1 MFLWDNDFTLFM
13 SRRDLYVSAKIYVVE
28 DERPIADIIKFNLE
42 KEGYQVE
49 CIHDGDEAIQKVLN
63 APPDLML
70 LDLMLPGAD
79 GIEVCR
85 RVRQHFQFPIIMLT
99 AKDSELDK
107 VLGLE
112 MGADDYVTKPF
123 SNRELLARI
132 KANLRRTQSQRQEA
146 TREEPAKNNLVI
158 GDLTIDPHSFIVS
171 KQDRVIDLTHREFE
185 LLLYLSKHVNQVL
198 TREHLLQSVWGYD
211 YFGDVRTVDVTI
223 RRLREKIEDDP
234 SAPKYIITRRG
245 IGYTIRDPRA
255 DR

>member
-1 MFLWDNDFTLFM
+1 M
-13 SRRDLYVSAKIYVVE
+13 SARIIVVE
-28 DERPIADIIKFNLE
+28 DEKPIADILRFNLE
-42 KEGYQVE
+42 KEGYTVE
-49 CIHDGDEAIQKVLN
+49 CVHDGLEAIRKATEQ
-63 APPDLML
+63 PPDLML

-85 RVRQHFQFPIIMLT
+85 SIRQHHQFPIIMLT

-132 KANLRRTQSQRQEA
+132 KANLRRVRTGMTES
-146 TREEPAKNNLVI
+146 AKPQKSSSTLSV
-158 GDLTIDPHSFIVS
+158 GDIRIDPSSFVIT
-171 KQDRVIDLTHREFE
+171 KKDRVIDLTHREFE
-185 LLLYLSKHVNQVL
+185 LLLYLARHEGQVL
-198 TREHLLQSVWGYD
+198 TREHLLQAVWGYD

-245 IGYTIRDPRA
+245 IGYTMRDPRS